1 MENLDIF
8 NYSGID
14 VIIKKGK
21 DFSKNELKSRLNKM
35 EIDISDIKDT
45 KVELEKFYDKVIK
58 NDSNKEKIFDKLQ
71 KDSVN
76 YSYLINNERKKLFV
90 NSGETEEEPNNKK
103 IEMPKKVLI
112 KNEVIDED
120 KLTLPVKANKD
131 LNSSNNNSIHINNTR
146 IYFNNN
152 NNNSQSDKYKYGLY
166 IFLILLGLIH
176 SLININM
183 AYIFF

>member
-45 KVELEKFYDKVIK
+45 KFELEKLYDKVIK

-71 KDSVN
+71 KGSVN

-90 NSGETEEEPNNKK
+90 NSGETEEEPNNK
-103 IEMPKKVLI
+103 
-112 KNEVIDED
+112 
-120 KLTLPVKANKD
+120 
-131 LNSSNNNSIHINNTR
+131 
-146 IYFNNN
+146 
-152 NNNSQSDKYKYGLY
+152 
-166 IFLILLGLIH
+166 
-176 SLININM
+176 
-183 AYIFF
+183 